1 MTAHKG
7 GFPGKL
13 CAIGRW
19 LGRFQSLLAPAHV
32 TAYITSKS
40 SLANFLG
47 GPVKFIYI
55 LSLMNPLPGGNGA
68 IQKCLHKELCRYGHV
83 IALFSLLVGLAHAK
97 DCICSL
103 DGNV

>member
-1 MTAHKG
+1 MHKG
-7 GFPGKL
+7 GFSGTL
-13 CAIGRW
+13 GLLGGGRAGFRVF
-19 LGRFQSLLAPAHV
+19 LSQHMLLHMLPQREV
-32 TAYITSKS
+32 LLI
-40 SLANFLG
+40 FL

-68 IQKCLHKELCRYGHV
+68 IQKCLHKELCRHGHV
-83 IALFSLLVGLAHAK
+83 IALFSLFVGLAHAK